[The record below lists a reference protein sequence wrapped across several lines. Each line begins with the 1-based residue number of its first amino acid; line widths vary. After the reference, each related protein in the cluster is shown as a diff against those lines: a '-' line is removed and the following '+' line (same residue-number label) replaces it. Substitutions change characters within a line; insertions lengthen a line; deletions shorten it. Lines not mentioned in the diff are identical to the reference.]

1 MTIACIIARGG
12 SKRLPRKNV
21 KPFCGHP
28 LVAWAITQAR
38 CSHLVDKVYLSTDD
52 DEIQSVAERYGA
64 EVIRR
69 PDWPDADQVS
79 GTRPMAH
86 MVELLAAK
94 YGPEFDTVVTMLPTK
109 PLVLPN
115 QIDSLIMARRNYG
128 LDNIAYVC
136 PERQVIVF
144 KKLSERRMRL
154 VIFDKAYGHLIDGL
168 GFNATSPNWYL
179 NYFVPAQIEMA
190 GDETD
195 KSADRKTA
203 EGGTEGYF
211 LLAENWQH
219 ADVDTA
225 PEFEFAELVME
236 HYILKGRGMAV
247 YQDYSAQKTKQLAGN
262 WRQQ

>member
-52 DEIQSVAERYGA
+52 DEIETIGRKYGA
-64 EVIRR
+64 EIIRR
-69 PDWPDADQVS
+69 PDWPDADQAS

-86 MVELLAAK
+86 MVELLVAK
-94 YGPEFDTVVTMLPTK
+94 YGPEFDTHVSMLPTK

-115 QIDSLIMARRNYG
+115 QIDTAIMAYRTYG
-128 LDNIAYVC
+128 FDNIAYLC
-136 PERQVIVF
+136 PERQVVVF
-144 KKLSERRMRL
+144 KKLSEHRVRN
-154 VIFDKAYGHLIDGL
+154 VIFNKTYGYLIDGL
-168 GFNATSPNWYL
+168 GFNVTSPGWYL
-179 NYFVPAQIEMA
+179 NFFVKAQVEKA
-190 GDETD
+190 GDDTD
-195 KSADRKTA
+195 KTIDKVCADGA
-203 EGGTEGYF
+203 GEAYYLQSES
-211 LLAENWQH
+211 WQH

-225 PEFEFAELVME
+225 PEFEFAELVMD

-247 YQDYSAQKTKQLAGN
+247 YEEYAAQKNKAGN

>member
-28 LVAWAITQAR
+28 LIAWAITQAR

-52 DEIQSVAERYGA
+52 DEIQNVAEKYGA

-69 PDWPDADQVS
+69 PDWPDADQAS
-79 GTRPMAH
+79 GSRPMKH
-86 MVELLAAK
+86 MIEVLSAR
-94 YGPEFDTVVTMLPTK
+94 YGHEFNTVVSMLPTK

-115 QIDSLIMARRNYG
+115 QIDLAILARIKYG
-128 LDNIAYVC
+128 FDNIAYLC
-136 PERQVIVF
+136 PERQVIIF
-144 KKLSERRMRL
+144 KKLSEHRVRN
-154 VIFDKAYGHLIDGL
+154 VIFDKTYGYVIDGP
-168 GFNATSPNWYL
+168 GFNVTSPGWYL
-179 NYFVPAQIEMA
+179 NYFFNAQVEMT
-190 GDETD
+190 GDDTD
-195 KSADRKTA
+195 KSADKVSA
-203 EGGTEGYF
+203 QGGTEGYF

-219 ADVDTA
+219 GDVDTA
-225 PEFEFAELVME
+225 QEFEFAELVME

-247 YQDYSAQKTKQLAGN
+247 YEEYAAKKHLAGN